1 VPAGVRGKGNDA
13 VTPQSQFMVVAR
25 VTPGR
30 ERSLRELLET
40 MNSKPGTADPANAVL
55 PFGQFER
62 LHFARLA
69 VLDDPTV
76 GDIEAHG
83 VPRPSLP
90 VYLAFIGSCDG
101 PASECIKDL
110 ARRAGTGLR
119 RIFMHCDG
127 CDAQGDLLAWVQA
140 HQRPLAANYINWV
153 GRTVRQIRE
162 ESALRRALAAKVPR
176 APLASAAQ
184 AQQLRRELIDFVD
197 AEVSAGR
204 LGLTPPD
211 PTPLRW
217 QIAKLLHLVAIPL
230 VGLIA
235 LPFLIVLSPFLICT
249 LRTKENSD
257 AEICPPPD
265 RAVLLELQH
274 LEDHDVSNQYTAIGS
289 LKPGLFRRSLAA
301 VLLVLIDYTARHI
314 FTRGFLARVQTIHF
328 AFWAFLDDQRRLVFT
343 SNYDGGHE
351 AYMDDFINKVAW
363 GLNLAFSHGVGWPRT
378 RWLVARGAR
387 IENKFKHFQRRHQLP
402 TEVWYKA
409 YPGLTLVDLK
419 RNQRIREGLA
429 PVNVTDAQALAWL
442 RLL

>member
-1 VPAGVRGKGNDA
+1 

-40 MNSKPGTADPANAVL
+40 MNSKPGMADPANAVL

-76 GDIEAHG
+76 GDIEAHA

-101 PASECIKDL
+101 PASECIEEL
-110 ARRAGTGLR
+110 ALRAGTGLR

-127 CDAQGDLLAWVQA
+127 FDAQGDLVAWLQA
-140 HQRPLAANYINWV
+140 HQRPLAANFINWV
-153 GRTVRQIRE
+153 GRTVRQVKE

-235 LPFLIVLSPFLICT
+235 LPLLIVLSPFLICT

-265 RAVLLELQH
+265 RAVLLEMQR

-289 LKPGLFRRSLAA
+289 LKPGWFRRWLAT
-301 VLLVLIDYTARHI
+301 VLLVLIDYTCRHI

-328 AFWAFLDDQRRLVFT
+328 AFWAFLDDKRRLVFT

-387 IENKFKHFQRRHQLP
+387 IENRFKHFQRRHQLP

-409 YPGLTLVDLK
+409 YPGVTLVDLK
-419 RNQRIREGLA
+419 RNQRIREGLE
-429 PVNVTDAQALAWL
+429 PVNVTDGQALAWL

>member
-1 VPAGVRGKGNDA
+1 
-13 VTPQSQFMVVAR
+13 MVVAR
-25 VTPGR
+25 VTPGL

-40 MNSKPGTADPANAVL
+40 MNSKPGMADPANAVL

-110 ARRAGTGLR
+110 AQRAGTGLR

-127 CDAQGDLLAWVQA
+127 FDAQGDLVAWVHA
-140 HQRPLAANYINWV
+140 HQSPLAANYINWV
-153 GRTVRQIRE
+153 GRTVRQVKE

-204 LGLTPPD
+204 LGLTPLD

-217 QIAKLLHLVAIPL
+217 QIAKLVHLVAIPL
-230 VGLIA
+230 AGLIL
-235 LPFLIVLSPFLICT
+235 LPVLIVLSPLLIYI

-265 RAVLLELQH
+265 GAVLLELQH

-289 LKPGLFRRSLAA
+289 AKPGLFRRWLVT

-328 AFWAFLDDQRRLVFT
+328 AFWAFIDDKRRLVFT

-387 IENKFKHFQRRHQLP
+387 IENRFKHYQRRHQLP
-402 TEVWYKA
+402 TQVWYKA
-409 YPGLTLVDLK
+409 YPGLTLADLK
-419 RNQRIREGLA
+419 CNQRIRQGLE

>member
-1 VPAGVRGKGNDA
+1 
-13 VTPQSQFMVVAR
+13 VTPQSQFMVLAP

-30 ERSLRELLET
+30 ERGLRELLET
-40 MNSKPGTADPANAVL
+40 MNSKPGMADPANAVL

-83 VPRPSLP
+83 VPHPSLP
-90 VYLAFIGSCDG
+90 IYLALIGSCDG
-101 PASECIKDL
+101 PAGECIADL
-110 ARRAGTGLR
+110 ARGAGSGLC

-127 CDAQGDLLAWVQA
+127 FDAESDLLAWMQA

-176 APLASAAQ
+176 APLASGAQ
-184 AQQLRRELIDFVD
+184 AQGLRRELIDFVD
-197 AEVSAGR
+197 REVSAGR
-204 LGLTPPD
+204 LSLTPID

-217 QIAKLLHLVAIPL
+217 KIAKLVHLVAIPL
-230 VGLIA
+230 ASLIL
-235 LPFLIVLSPFLICT
+235 LPFLIVLSPLLIYL

-257 AEICPPPD
+257 AEICPPLD
-265 RAVLLELQH
+265 RAVLLELQV

-289 LKPGLFRRSLAA
+289 VKPGLFRRWLVAG
-301 VLLVLIDYTARHI
+301 LLVLINYTCRHI

-328 AFWAFLDDQRRLVFT
+328 AFWAFLDDKCRLVFT

-387 IENKFKHFQRRHQLP
+387 IENKFKNYQRRHQLP
-402 TEVWYKA
+402 TQVWYRA
-409 YPGLTLVDLK
+409 YPGLALADLK
-419 RNQRIREGLA
+419 RNQRIREGLDPA
-429 PVNVTDAQALAWL
+429 SVTDAQAQAWL
-442 RLL
+442 QLL

>member
-1 VPAGVRGKGNDA
+1 
-13 VTPQSQFMVVAR
+13 MVVAR
-25 VTPGR
+25 VTPGL

-40 MNSKPGTADPANAVL
+40 MNSKPGMADPANAVL

-110 ARRAGTGLR
+110 AQRAGTGLR

-127 CDAQGDLLAWVQA
+127 FDAQGDLVAWVHA
-140 HQRPLAANYINWV
+140 HQSPLAANYINWV
-153 GRTVRQIRE
+153 GRTVRQVKE

-204 LGLTPPD
+204 LGLTPLD

-217 QIAKLLHLVAIPL
+217 QIAKLVHLVAIPL
-230 VGLIA
+230 AGLIL
-235 LPFLIVLSPFLICT
+235 LPVLIVLSPLLIYI

-265 RAVLLELQH
+265 GAVLLELQH

-289 LKPGLFRRSLAA
+289 AKPGLFRRWLVT

-328 AFWAFLDDQRRLVFT
+328 AFWAFIDDKRRLVFT

-351 AYMDDFINKVAW
+351 AYMDDFINKAAW

-387 IENKFKHFQRRHQLP
+387 IENRFKHYQRRHQLP
-402 TEVWYKA
+402 TQVWYKA
-409 YPGLTLVDLK
+409 YPGLTLADLK
-419 RNQRIREGLA
+419 CNQRIRQGLE

>member
-1 VPAGVRGKGNDA
+1 

-40 MNSKPGTADPANAVL
+40 MNAEPGMADPANAVL

-76 GDIEAHG
+76 GDVEAHA

-101 PASECIKDL
+101 PANECIKEL
-110 ARRAGTGLR
+110 ALRAGTGLR

-127 CDAQGDLLAWVQA
+127 FDAQGDLVAWVQA

-153 GRTVRQIRE
+153 GRTVRQVRE

-289 LKPGLFRRSLAA
+289 LKPGLFRRWLAT
-301 VLLVLIDYTARHI
+301 VLLVLIDYTCRHI

-328 AFWAFLDDQRRLVFT
+328 AFWAFLDDRRRLVFT

-387 IENKFKHFQRRHQLP
+387 IENRFKHFQRRHQLP

-419 RNQRIREGLA
+419 RNQRIREGLE

>member
-1 VPAGVRGKGNDA
+1 MGDV
-13 VTPQSQFMVVAR
+13 VTPQSQFMLVAQ

-30 ERSLRELLET
+30 EQGLRELLKT
-40 MNSKPGTADPANAVL
+40 MNSKPGMADPTNAVL

-62 LHFARLA
+62 LHFARLV
-69 VLDDPTV
+69 VLDDPTL
-76 GDIEAHG
+76 GDIG
-83 VPRPSLP
+83 IPRPSLP

-101 PASECIKDL
+101 SAGECIADL
-110 ARRAGTGLR
+110 AGRAETGLR
-119 RIFMHCDG
+119 RIFMHCEG
-127 CDAQGDLLAWVQA
+127 FDAYDDLLPWMQA
-140 HQRPLAANYINWV
+140 HQHQLAANYINWV
-153 GRTVRQIRE
+153 GRTVRQVKE
-162 ESALRRALAAKVPR
+162 ESALQRALAAKVPR
-176 APLASAAQ
+176 APLASPRQ

-230 VGLIA
+230 AGLIL
-235 LPFLIVLSPFLICT
+235 LPFLIVLSPLLIII
-249 LRTKENSD
+249 LRTKENTD

-265 RAVLLELQH
+265 RGALLELQR
-274 LEDHDVSNQYTAIGS
+274 LEDYDVTNQYTAFGS
-289 LKPGLFRRSLAA
+289 VKPGLFRRWL
-301 VLLVLIDYTARHI
+301 VTMVLVLIDYTCRHV

-328 AFWAFLDDQRRLVFT
+328 AFWAFLDDKRRLVFT

-387 IENKFKHFQRRHQLP
+387 IETKFKHYQRRHQLP
-402 TEVWYKA
+402 TEVWYRA
-409 YPGLTLVDLK
+409 YPGLALVDLK
-419 RNQRIREGLA
+419 RNQRIREGLELA
-429 PVNVTDAQALAWL
+429 QVTDRQAQAWL
-442 RLL
+442 QLL

>member
-1 VPAGVRGKGNDA
+1 M
-13 VTPQSQFMVVAR
+13 TPQSQFIVLAP

-30 ERSLRELLET
+30 EHRLRGLLAT
-40 MNSKPGTADPANAVL
+40 MNSAPGMADPANAVL

-69 VLDDPTV
+69 VLDDPTL

-83 VPRPSLP
+83 VPRSNLP
-90 VYLAFIGSCDG
+90 VYLALTGSCDG
-101 PASECIKDL
+101 PADECIADL
-110 ARRAGTGLR
+110 ARRAGMGLR
-119 RIFMHCDG
+119 RIFAHCDG
-127 CDAQGDLLAWVQA
+127 FDAQDDLAAWMQA
-140 HQRPLAANYINWV
+140 HRGRLAADYVNWV
-153 GRTVRQIRE
+153 GRTVRQVKE
-162 ESALRRALAAKVPR
+162 ESALRRALAAKVAR
-176 APLASAAQ
+176 APLASGAQ

-217 QIAKLLHLVAIPL
+217 QLAKLLHLLAIPL
-230 VGLIA
+230 AGLVL
-235 LPFLIVLSPFLICT
+235 LPFLIVLSPLLIYL
-249 LRTKENSD
+249 LRTREKSD
-257 AEICPPPD
+257 AEIYPPPD
-265 RAVLLELQH
+265 RAALLELQQ

-289 LKPGLFRRSLAA
+289 VKPGLFRRWLVSG
-301 VLLVLIDYTARHI
+301 LLVLIDYAARHV

-328 AFWAFLDDQRRLVFT
+328 AFWAFLDDKRRLVFT

-363 GLNLAFSHGVGWPRT
+363 GLNLSFSHGVGWPRT

-387 IENKFKHFQRRHQLP
+387 IENKFKNYQRRHQLP

-409 YPGLTLVDLK
+409 YPGLALADLE
-419 RNQRIREGLA
+419 RNQRIREGLEPA
-429 PVNVTDAQALAWL
+429 HVTDAQAEAWL

>member
-1 VPAGVRGKGNDA
+1 
-13 VTPQSQFMVVAR
+13 MVLAR

-30 ERSLRELLET
+30 ERGLRELLET
-40 MNSKPGTADPANAVL
+40 MNSAPGMADPANAVL
-55 PFGQFER
+55 PFGQFQR

-69 VLDDPTV
+69 VLDDPTL

-90 VYLAFIGSCDG
+90 VYLAFVGSCDG
-101 PASECIKDL
+101 PAGECIADL
-110 ARRAGTGLR
+110 AHRAGTGLR
-119 RIFMHCDG
+119 QIFTHCDG
-127 CDAQGDLLAWVQA
+127 FDATADLLAWLRA

-153 GRTVRQIRE
+153 GRTVRQIKE

-204 LGLTPPD
+204 LGLTPPE

-217 QIAKLLHLVAIPL
+217 KIAKLLHLVAIPL
-230 VGLIA
+230 TGLILA
-235 LPFLIVLSPFLICT
+235 PLLIVLSPLLILI
-249 LRTKENSD
+249 LRTKEESD
-257 AEICPPPD
+257 PEICPPPD
-265 RAVLLELQH
+265 RAALLELQR
-274 LEDHDVSNQYTAIGS
+274 LEDYDVTNQYTALGS
-289 LKPGLFRRSLAA
+289 VKPGLFRRWLVT
-301 VLLVLIDYTARHI
+301 VLLVLIDYTCRHI

-328 AFWAFLDDQRRLVFT
+328 AFWAFLDDKRRLVFT

-387 IENKFKHFQRRHQLP
+387 IEDKFKNFQRRHQLP
-402 TEVWYKA
+402 TQVWYNA
-409 YPGLTLVDLK
+409 YPGLVLADLK
-419 RNQRIREGLA
+419 RNQRIREGLEPA
-429 PVNVTDAQALAWL
+429 TVTDAQAQAWL

>member
-1 VPAGVRGKGNDA
+1 
-13 VTPQSQFMVVAR
+13 MVVAR

-40 MNSKPGTADPANAVL
+40 MNSKPGMADPANAVL

-76 GDIEAHG
+76 GDIEAHA

-101 PASECIKDL
+101 PASECIKEL
-110 ARRAGTGLR
+110 ALRAETGLR

-127 CDAQGDLLAWVQA
+127 FDAQGGLVAWVQA
-140 HQRPLAANYINWV
+140 HQCPLAANYINWV
-153 GRTVRQIRE
+153 GRTVQQVKE
-162 ESALRRALAAKVPR
+162 ESALRSALAAKVLR

-230 VGLIA
+230 VGLIV
-235 LPFLIVLSPFLICT
+235 LPFLIVLSPLLIFT

-289 LKPGLFRRSLAA
+289 LKPGLFRRWLAT

-328 AFWAFLDDQRRLVFT
+328 AFWAFLDDKRRLVFT

-378 RWLVARGAR
+378 RWLVAHGAR
-387 IENKFKHFQRRHQLP
+387 IENRFKHFQRRHQLP
-402 TEVWYKA
+402 TQVWYKA
-409 YPGLTLVDLK
+409 YPGLTLADLK
-419 RNQRIREGLA
+419 RNQRIRQGLEPA
-429 PVNVTDAQALAWL
+429 RVTDAQAQAWL

>member
-1 VPAGVRGKGNDA
+1 
-13 VTPQSQFMVVAR
+13 MVVAR
-25 VTPGR
+25 VTLGR

-40 MNSKPGTADPANAVL
+40 MNSKPGMADPANAVL

-101 PASECIKDL
+101 PANECIKDL
-110 ARRAGTGLR
+110 AQRAETGLR

-127 CDAQGDLLAWVQA
+127 FDAQGDLVAWVQA

-153 GRTVRQIRE
+153 GRSVRQVKE

-176 APLASAAQ
+176 VSLASAAQ
-184 AQQLRRELIDFVD
+184 AQQLRRALIDFVD

-230 VGLIA
+230 VGLILLPLLIILA
-235 LPFLIVLSPFLICT
+235 PFLIFT
-249 LRTKENSD
+249 LRAKERSD
-257 AEICPPPD
+257 AEIFPPPD

-289 LKPGLFRRSLAA
+289 LKPGSFRRWLAT

-328 AFWAFLDDQRRLVFT
+328 AFWAFLDDKRRLVFT

-387 IENKFKHFQRRHQLP
+387 IENRFKHFQRRHQLP
-402 TEVWYKA
+402 TQVWYKA
-409 YPGLTLVDLK
+409 YPGLTLADLK
-419 RNQRIREGLA
+419 RNQRIREGLERA
-429 PVNVTDAQALAWL
+429 SVTDAQAQAWL

>member
-1 VPAGVRGKGNDA
+1 
-13 VTPQSQFMVVAR
+13 MVLAR

-30 ERSLRELLET
+30 ERGLRELLET
-40 MNSKPGTADPANAVL
+40 MNSAPGMADPANAVL
-55 PFGQFER
+55 PFGQFQR

-69 VLDDPTV
+69 VLDDPTL

-90 VYLAFIGSCDG
+90 VYLAFVGSCDG
-101 PASECIKDL
+101 PAGECIADL
-110 ARRAGTGLR
+110 AHRAGTGLR
-119 RIFMHCDG
+119 QIFTHCDG
-127 CDAQGDLLAWVQA
+127 FDATADLLAWMRA

-153 GRTVRQIRE
+153 GRTVRQIKE

-204 LGLTPPD
+204 LGLTPPE

-217 QIAKLLHLVAIPL
+217 KIAKLLHLVAIPL
-230 VGLIA
+230 AGLILA
-235 LPFLIVLSPFLICT
+235 PLLIVLSPLLILI
-249 LRTKENSD
+249 LRTKEESD

-265 RAVLLELQH
+265 RAALLELQR
-274 LEDHDVSNQYTAIGS
+274 LEDYDVTNQYTALGS
-289 LKPGLFRRSLAA
+289 VKPGLFRRWLVT
-301 VLLVLIDYTARHI
+301 VLLVLIDYTCRHI

-328 AFWAFLDDQRRLVFT
+328 AFWAFLDDKRRLVFT

-387 IENKFKHFQRRHQLP
+387 IEDKFKNFQRRHQLP
-402 TEVWYKA
+402 TQVWYNA
-409 YPGLTLVDLK
+409 YPGLVLADLK
-419 RNQRIREGLA
+419 RNQRIREGLEPA
-429 PVNVTDAQALAWL
+429 SVTDAQAQAWL

>member
-1 VPAGVRGKGNDA
+1 M
-13 VTPQSQFMVVAR
+13 TPQSQFLLLAPVR
-25 VTPGR
+25 PGG
-30 ERSLRELLET
+30 EPGLRELLAT
-40 MNSKPGTADPANAVL
+40 MNAAPGAADPANALL
-55 PFGQFER
+55 PFGQFEH
-62 LHFARLA
+62 LHFVRLA
-69 VLDDPTV
+69 VLDDPTL

-83 VPRPSLP
+83 VPRPSRP
-90 VYLAFIGSCDG
+90 VYLAFLGSCDG
-101 PASECIKDL
+101 SAAECIADL

-119 RIFMHCDG
+119 RIFMHCEG
-127 CDAQGDLLAWVQA
+127 FDAGSDLGAWMRA
-140 HQRPLAANYINWV
+140 HQRRLAANYINWV

-176 APLASAAQ
+176 GPLASGAP

-217 QIAKLLHLVAIPL
+217 QVAKLLHLVAIPL
-230 VGLIA
+230 AGLVL
-235 LPFLIVLSPFLICT
+235 LPFLIVLSPLLVFI
-249 LRTKENSD
+249 LRTKEESD

-265 RAVLLELQH
+265 RAALLELQN
-274 LEDHDVSNQYTAIGS
+274 LEDHDVTNQYTAIGS
-289 LKPGLFRRSLAA
+289 VKPGVFRRWLVT
-301 VLLVLIDYTARHI
+301 VLLVLIDYTCRHI

-328 AFWAFLDDQRRLVFT
+328 ALWAFLDDKRRLVFA

-387 IENKFKHFQRRHQLP
+387 IEDKFKRYQRRHQLP

-419 RNQRIREGLA
+419 RNQRIREGLELA
-429 PVNVTDAQALAWL
+429 SVTDAQAQAWL

>member
-1 VPAGVRGKGNDA
+1 M
-13 VTPQSQFMVVAR
+13 TPQSQFMLVAP

-30 ERSLRELLET
+30 ERGLRDLLKT
-40 MNSKPGTADPANAVL
+40 MNSKPGVADPANAVL

-69 VLDDPTV
+69 VLDDPTL

-90 VYLAFIGSCDG
+90 IYLAFAGSCDG
-101 PASECIKDL
+101 PAGECIADL
-110 ARRAGTGLR
+110 AQRAATGLR

-127 CDAQGDLLAWVQA
+127 FDAQSDLLAWMRA
-140 HQRPLAANYINWV
+140 HQHRLAANYINWV
-153 GRTVRQIRE
+153 GRTVRQIKE

-204 LGLTPPD
+204 LGLTPPE

-217 QIAKLLHLVAIPL
+217 QLAKLLHLVAIPL
-230 VGLIA
+230 AGLIL
-235 LPFLIVLSPFLICT
+235 LPFLIVLSPLLIII
-249 LRTKENSD
+249 LRTNENND
-257 AEICPPPD
+257 PEICPPPD
-265 RAVLLELQH
+265 DAALLELQH
-274 LEDHDVSNQYTAIGS
+274 LEDYDVTNQYTAIGS
-289 LKPGLFRRSLAA
+289 VKPGLFRRWLVT
-301 VLLVLIDYTARHI
+301 VLLVLIDYACRHV

-328 AFWAFLDDQRRLVFT
+328 AFWAFLDDKRRLVFM

-378 RWLVARGAR
+378 RWLLARGAR
-387 IENKFKHFQRRHQLP
+387 IENKFKHYQRRHQLP
-402 TEVWYKA
+402 TQVWYRA
-409 YPGLTLVDLK
+409 SLGLALVDLK
-419 RNQRIREGLA
+419 RNQRIREGLELA
-429 PVNVTDAQALAWL
+429 RMTDAEAQAWL